1 METAKLDLLEARVKK
16 IMQQVQDLLAE
27 KQRLEHLVQ
36 ELVEERALIRA
47 KIERMLRHLE
57 EMQVR

>member
-36 ELVEERALIRA
+36 ELLEERALIRA

-57 EMQVR
+57 EMHVG

>member
-36 ELVEERALIRA
+36 ELMEERALIRA

-57 EMQVR
+57 EMQVG